1 VTEAI
6 RRVGRPGF
14 DAVLMALFH
23 GIVAPDNLIT
33 LAYLAA
39 GRPRVLFH
47 RVFPADHAFGR
58 DDLHRLSGCGVS
70 LNLCLGR
77 DAASGQAS
85 STAELMIGQ
94 HLSPVI
100 VVLAKRHWSG
110 LAAATGPADDVT
122 RGLIG
127 ALADQGVEITPR
139 QAEVALMIQRGHS
152 TPSIGLGAGLS
163 LRTVKVFRRQLHARF
178 RLPRQAELFALMLPL
193 LRAG

>member
-1 VTEAI
+1 
-6 RRVGRPGF
+6 
-14 DAVLMALFH
+14 
-23 GIVAPDNLIT
+23 
-33 LAYLAA
+33 
-39 GRPRVLFH
+39 
-47 RVFPADHAFGR
+47 
-58 DDLHRLSGCGVS
+58 
-70 LNLCLGR
+70 
-77 DAASGQAS
+77 
-85 STAELMIGQ
+85 MIGQ

-163 LRTVKVFRRQLHARF
+163 LRTVKVFRRQLHERF

>member
-1 VTEAI
+1 MV
-6 RRVGRPGF
+6 
-14 DAVLMALFH
+14 
-23 GIVAPDNLIT
+23 
-33 LAYLAA
+33 
-39 GRPRVLFH
+39 
-47 RVFPADHAFGR
+47 
-58 DDLHRLSGCGVS
+58 
-70 LNLCLGR
+70 
-77 DAASGQAS
+77 
-85 STAELMIGQ
+85 GQ
-94 HLSPVI
+94 HISPVI

-110 LAAATGPADDVT
+110 LAAATGPAV
-122 RGLIG
+122 IG